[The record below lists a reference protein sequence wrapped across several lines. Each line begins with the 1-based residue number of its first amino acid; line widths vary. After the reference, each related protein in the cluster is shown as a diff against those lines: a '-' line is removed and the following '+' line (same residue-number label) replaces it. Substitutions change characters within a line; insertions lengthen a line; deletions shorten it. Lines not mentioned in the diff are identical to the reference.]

1 MVGGTEK
8 TIQLM
13 RSEQLAQRVIYAYS
27 NKKIKLDH

>member
-8 TIQLM
+8 TIPLM
-13 RSEQLAQRVIYAYS
+13 RGEQLAQRVIYAYS